1 MAVMVLPMLMDPLLS
16 QQQSG
21 LHHTTQVHYYTYL
34 VSSSYRWTASKEIGY
49 DAAHCLTAYL
59 ATKSGP

>member
-16 QQQSG
+16 QQQAG

-34 VSSSYRWTASKEIGY
+34 VSSSYRWTASKVIGY
-49 DAAHCLTAYL
+49 DAAHCLHI
-59 ATKSGP
+59 